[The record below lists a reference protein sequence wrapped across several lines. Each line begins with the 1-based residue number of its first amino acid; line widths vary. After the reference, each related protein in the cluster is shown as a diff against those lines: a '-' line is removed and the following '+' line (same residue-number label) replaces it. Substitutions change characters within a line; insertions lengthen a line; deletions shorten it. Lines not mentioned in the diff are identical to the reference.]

1 MPRPTHAQRL
11 ETWIGKEQVEAIS
24 RNMRGWYGPPTPL
37 FNLPGRVY
45 ACGDGDF
52 CGSIKG
58 GYYASLADYYENRIK
73 RIARNTARR
82 QGGRLHTGFSSLSDL
97 ISEATAGGKRQDWDH
112 VKTGTGAVAGRHY
125 SLWNVGPT
133 PGAGGTPTARPGG
146 AVPTNATVGSLQQ
159 TDPGGSDTLH
169 ITTWQS
175 QATAAPNTL
184 MIYDR
189 IFHAGTISHTI
200 TTAQSVTGVPTRYAT
215 TTSPGNF
222 AFLEVAPTALG
233 ATAANLT
240 PFTYVDQSGNTAE
253 NAPSLATIVSS
264 VLTQIPHFPWFI
276 PLNAGDTG
284 LRNVTNVQFNAA
296 NTQGVSNLVM
306 GHKIGLA
313 PQPVANSMVVMDGI
327 NSAFN
332 LAQVLVGACLAYM
345 EWKGVASA
353 SSYLGNV
360 VLVSG

>member
-82 QGGRLHTGFSSLSDL
+82 QRGTLHTGFSSLSDL
-97 ISEATAGGKRQDWDH
+97 ISEATVGGKRQEWDH

-125 SLWNVGPT
+125 SLWSVGPT
-133 PGAGGTPTARPGG
+133 PGAGAAPSARPGG
-146 AVPTNATVGSLQQ
+146 SVPTNATVGSLQQ

-175 QATAAPNTL
+175 QGTTAPNTL
-184 MIYDR
+184 MMYDR
-189 IFHAGTISHTI
+189 IFHAATFNHNSSSAQTI
-200 TTAQSVTGVPTRYAT
+200 TGVPTRYAT

-222 AFLEVAPTALG
+222 GFLEVTTVLT
-233 ATAANLT
+233 ATAFNIT
-240 PFTYVDQSGNTAE
+240 KQYVDNAGNTAE
-253 NAPSLATIVSS
+253 NAPALAGIVSS
-264 VLTQIPHFPWFI
+264 VVGQIPHFPWFI
-276 PLNAGDTG
+276 PLNGGDVG
-284 LRNVTNVQFNAA
+284 LRNATQITFSAPAA
-296 NTQGVSNLVM
+296 SGVSNFVM

-332 LAQVLVGACLAYM
+332 LAQILTGACLAYL
-345 EWKGVASA
+345 EWHGVGAA
-353 SSYLGNV
+353 TSYCGTV
-360 VLVSG
+360 TLVSG